1 MRIFEGLS
9 DLSHIKN
16 AVVTIGTFD
25 GVHLGHQEILK
36 TLIAEAEKCEGES
49 VLLTFYPHPRMVLF
63 PEQTDLQLLQTQAEK
78 LEKLASIG
86 LQNVVI
92 YPFSKEFADLSAE
105 RFVEEILIKGLQAKM
120 VIIGYD
126 HQFGHNR
133 EGNLAFLKQ
142 YAEKGFFDLREIP
155 AEQIDEA
162 NISSSKIR
170 KAILGGE
177 ISTANS
183 FLGSPFELSGTIVK
197 GLQNG
202 RNIGFPTA
210 NIRIDDQQK
219 IIPATGVYA
228 VEMDVAGTSCR
239 GMMNVGWRPTIEE
252 EKLERKI
259 EVHLFDFQKEIYD
272 EVCQIRVLQFVRA
285 EHKFPNLEA
294 LKVQIQRDEETV
306 RTYFFT
312 AQLS

>member
-1 MRIFEGLS
+1 MRIFEGLT

-177 ISTANS
+177 ISIANS

-306 RTYFFT
+306 RTYFST